1 VRDLSRIGYLVPE
14 FPGQT
19 HNFFW
24 REIAA
29 LRETGTRVCLV
40 STRAPR
46 RELRSASWAEAAE
59 RETAYLFPMRLAEA
73 PGIAATLAAA
83 GPGAWLRCASA
94 LLRARGT
101 SARERLRMLALL
113 PMAAKL
119 VRLARR
125 QGWRHVHVH
134 SCGDAANVALLARLL
149 AGIDYSLT
157 LHNAL
162 GACGGNQRQKWRH
175 ASFALVVARELL
187 PGVRA
192 AVGDALPP
200 KIEVVPMGI
209 DPRFFA
215 RASPYQPFRGEG
227 EFRIFSC
234 ARLHPA
240 KGHAFLLQALAL
252 LVRKGVAA
260 RLEIAGEDA
269 AGGLGYRRELASLID
284 ASGLVSRVRV
294 LGAVPEERVR
304 ERLAACHAFCL
315 PSLHEAFSVATMEA
329 MAMQVPVV
337 ATRVGGM
344 GELVSDGS
352 DGLLV
357 PAGDAEALAGA
368 LARLARDPELAER
381 LGAAARPKILA
392 RFSSAESARVLA
404 ALVVEGRSP

>member
-1 VRDLSRIGYLVPE
+1 MSRIGYLVPE

-29 LRETGTRVCLV
+29 LRELDTRVCLV

-46 RELRSASWAEAAE
+46 SELRSPSWGAAAE
-59 RETAYLFPMRLAEA
+59 RETAYLYPLRVAEL
-73 PGIAATLAAA
+73 PGVAAELAAC
-83 GPGAWLRCASA
+83 GPRAWLRCLRA
-94 LLRARGT
+94 LLAAEGVT
-101 SARERLRMLALL
+101 ARERLRMLALL
-113 PMAAKL
+113 SMAAKL
-119 VRLARR
+119 VRTARR

-187 PGVRA
+187 PEVRA
-192 AVGDALPP
+192 AVGEDVPR
-200 KIEVVPMGI
+200 IEVVPMGV
-209 DPRFFA
+209 DPRFFT
-215 RASPYQPFRGEG
+215 RATRYEPFRGEG

-234 ARLHPA
+234 ARLHPT
-240 KGHAFLLQALAL
+240 KGHGVLIEALGR
-252 LVRKGVAA
+252 LVRQGIPA

-269 AGGLGYRRELASLID
+269 AGGLGYRRELEAQIAS
-284 ASGLVSRVRV
+284 AGLASRVRL
-294 LGAVPEERVR
+294 LGAVPEEKVR
-304 ERLAACHAFCL
+304 ERLEACHAFCL
-315 PSLHEAFSVATMEA
+315 ASLHEALGVATMEA

-337 ATRVGGM
+337 ATRVGGVS
-344 GELVSDGS
+344 ELVSDGI

-357 PAGDAEALAGA
+357 PAGDAAALADA
-368 LARLARDPELAER
+368 LARLAREPALADR
-381 LGAAARPKILA
+381 LGAAARPKIVA
-392 RFSSAESARVLA
+392 RFSSAASAGTLA
-404 ALVVEGRSP
+404 ALVARPQSA